1 MSRFLKIFLF
11 ILFVFGGGYVQ
22 ASGQWHVVSE
32 KSRLGFMCKSTLHD
46 FNGSARKLSGILE
59 KKLNLA
65 KGFVDVDVASF
76 TTDEPGRDKNMYQ
89 MFNASL
95 YPQIHFVFNDTDITK
110 IIENQEGEIKFTGIM
125 TMHNI
130 SHPVTLISKG
140 HMEGNTLMCEGQML
154 IHLKDYGL
162 KPPSIL
168 GLIHVSDEVAVQ
180 YNIGFMNS

>member
-1 MSRFLKIFLF
+1 MSSFLKIILF
-11 ILFVFGGGYVQ
+11 TLFVFGDGYAQ

-32 KSRLGFMCKSTLHD
+32 KSSLGFMCKSTLHD

-59 KKLNLA
+59 RNLNLA
-65 KGFVDVDVASF
+65 KGFVDVDVAGL

-89 MFNASL
+89 MFDATL
-95 YPQIHFVFNDTDITK
+95 HPQIHFVFNDTDITK

-130 SHPVTLISKG
+130 SHPATLISKG

-168 GLIHVSDEVAVQ
+168 GLIHVSDEVTVQ
-180 YNIGFMNS
+180 YNIVFMNS